1 MYTYYGTVDEAD
13 TYFDNRLHEEAW
25 TDASADDRRKALI
38 AATVIIDA
46 LNYRG
51 QKAAVYD
58 IMYDSDGILLDVTD
72 EELRD
77 ADWSQDLE
85 FPRDS
90 DVDVPE
96 EIEIACWEI
105 AHALLDGVDPDLELE
120 NLGVVSQGIASVRTT
135 YNRNHTQVEH
145 LINGIPS
152 AAAWRYLR
160 PFLRDSSAIK
170 FSRVD

>member
-1 MYTYYGTVDEAD
+1 MYTYYGTIDDAN
-13 TYFDNRLHEEAW
+13 TYFLNRLHEEAW
-25 TDASADDRRKALI
+25 TDASTDDRRKSLI
-38 AATVIIDA
+38 AATNIIDA
-46 LNYRG
+46 LNFRG
-51 QKAAVYD
+51 QKAAVYE
-58 IMYDSDGILLDVTD
+58 IMYDEGGILLDVTD

-96 EIEIACWEI
+96 EIEIASWEI

-135 YNRNHTQVEH
+135 YNRNHTQIEH
-145 LINGIPS
+145 LMNGVPS
-152 AAAWRYLR
+152 ATAWRYLR
-160 PFLRDSSAIK
+160 PFLRDSDAIK

>member
-1 MYTYYGTVDEAD
+1 MYTYYGTIAEAN

-25 TDASADDRRKALI
+25 TDASTDDRRKSLI

-46 LNYRG
+46 LNFRG

-58 IMYDSDGILLDVTD
+58 IMYDADGYPLDVTD

-105 AHALLDGVDPDLELE
+105 AYALLDGVDPDLELE

-145 LINGIPS
+145 LMNGIPS

-160 PFLRDSSAIK
+160 PFLRDSNAIK

>member
-1 MYTYYGTVDEAD
+1 MYTYYGTIDEAN
-13 TYFDNRLHEEAW
+13 TYFSNRLHEEAW
-25 TDASADDRRKALI
+25 TDASTDDRRKALI

-46 LNYRG
+46 LNFRG
-51 QKAAVYD
+51 QKATVYD
-58 IMYDSDGILLDVTD
+58 IMFDDDGYLLDVTD

-145 LINGIPS
+145 LMNGVPS
-152 AAAWRYLR
+152 ATAWRHLR
-160 PFLRDSSAIK
+160 PFLRDSDAIK

>member
-1 MYTYYGTVDEAD
+1 MYTYYGTIDDAN
-13 TYFDNRLHEEAW
+13 TYFSNRLHEDAW
-25 TDASADDRRKALI
+25 TDASTEDRRKALI

-46 LNYRG
+46 LNFRG
-51 QKAAVYD
+51 QKSTVYD
-58 IMYDSDGILLDVTD
+58 IMYDDDGYLLDVTD

-96 EIEIACWEI
+96 GIEIACWEI
-105 AHALLDGVDPDLELE
+105 THALLDGVDPDLELE

-145 LINGIPS
+145 LMNGIPS
-152 AAAWRYLR
+152 ATAWRHLR
-160 PFLRDSSAIK
+160 PFLRDSDAIK